1 MKDLL
6 TNDNPIYVSPT
17 LAAMLGLPTAIF
29 LERFHSLLQ
38 ESQSKMDGKPWIEAN
53 SGVLGKA
60 LPFMAQSQV
69 RHIVKRLYKLQLIE
83 IYLRDGKKWYT
94 LDYARLENGLAMYQ
108 AKHGDVTKGGEA
120 L

>member
-6 TNDNPIYVSPT
+6 TNENPICVSPT

-38 ESQSKMDGKPWIEAN
+38 ESQCKMDGKPWIKAN

-60 LPFMAQSQV
+60 LPFMAQSQI
-69 RHIVKRLYKLQLIE
+69 RHIVKRLYKMGLIE
-83 IYLRDGKKWYT
+83 VYLHDGKKWYT
-94 LDYARLENGLAMYQ
+94 VNYARLENGVAKYR
-108 AKHGDVTKGGEA
+108 AKHGMTTGGENV
-120 L
+120 